1 MMNQKIN
8 TNCKKE
14 TLLTG
19 QICFPLRIGERAV
32 IIGTGSRSIITS
44 TVLLIQ
50 EVSADGVVFE
60 TQNTIY
66 HLSYI
71 KEKSGTGA
79 SSYSKDTIQSAL
91 RGSDQTDQRDRHC
104 IC

>member
-32 IIGTGSRSIITS
+32 IIGTGSRSMITS
-44 TVLLIQ
+44 RVITIQ

-66 HLSYI
+66 HLRYTS
-71 KEKSGTGA
+71 EHVLEVMC
-79 SSYSKDTIQSAL
+79 D
-91 RGSDQTDQRDRHC
+91 
-104 IC
+104 

>member
-32 IIGTGSRSIITS
+32 IIGTGSRSMITS
-44 TVLLIQ
+44 R
-50 EVSADGVVFE
+50 VSRKFQYHYPYSLVF
-60 TQNTIY
+60 
-66 HLSYI
+66 
-71 KEKSGTGA
+71 
-79 SSYSKDTIQSAL
+79 
-91 RGSDQTDQRDRHC
+91 
-104 IC
+104 

>member
-19 QICFPLRIGERAV
+19 QICVPLRIGERAV

-50 EVSADGVVFE
+50 EV
-60 TQNTIY
+60 
-66 HLSYI
+66 
-71 KEKSGTGA
+71 
-79 SSYSKDTIQSAL
+79 
-91 RGSDQTDQRDRHC
+91 
-104 IC
+104 

>member
-1 MMNQKIN
+1 MNQKIN

-32 IIGTGSRSIITS
+32 IIGTGSRSMITS
-44 TVLLIQ
+44 RVITIQ
-50 EVSADGVVFE
+50 EVSA

-66 HLSYI
+66 HLSYTS
-71 KEKSGTGA
+71 EPVSEVMCA
-79 SSYSKDTIQSAL
+79 
-91 RGSDQTDQRDRHC
+91 
-104 IC
+104 

>member
-32 IIGTGSRSIITS
+32 IIGTGSRSIQS
-44 TVLLIQ
+44 
-50 EVSADGVVFE
+50 
-60 TQNTIY
+60 Y
-66 HLSYI
+66 HY
-71 KEKSGTGA
+71 SG
-79 SSYSKDTIQSAL
+79 S
-91 RGSDQTDQRDRHC
+91 
-104 IC
+104 ICRWCGI

>member
-19 QICFPLRIGERAV
+19 QIWVPLRIGERAV

-66 HLSYI
+66 HLSYTS
-71 KEKSGTGA
+71 EPVSEVMCA
-79 SSYSKDTIQSAL
+79 
-91 RGSDQTDQRDRHC
+91 
-104 IC
+104 